1 MSQPPIFRTTWS
13 LGLGGWY
20 LSAWMDCWVKGL
32 AAACVRARTPMP
44 HLSKAYASEQDP
56 DGPLGPQPSWCM
68 TVPTEAVLS
77 MTPQEFVAAE
87 AGKPP
92 YNCKPH

>member
-1 MSQPPIFRTTWS
+1 MGHLR
-13 LGLGGWY
+13 
-20 LSAWMDCWVKGL
+20 SARRRRPAGEQLIVVGEDHRQ
-32 AAACVRARTPMP
+32 AA
-44 HLSKAYASEQDP
+44 EQDP